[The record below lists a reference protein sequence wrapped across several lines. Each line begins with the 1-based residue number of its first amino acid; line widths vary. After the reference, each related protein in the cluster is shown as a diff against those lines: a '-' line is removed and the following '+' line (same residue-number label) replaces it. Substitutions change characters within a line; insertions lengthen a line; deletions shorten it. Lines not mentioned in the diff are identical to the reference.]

1 MSTPMPPDRSR
12 PDRGR
17 GAGPRRWCTD
27 LALGARF
34 ALTGGR
40 EGLLRTAL
48 TALGVGLG
56 VFVLLLAAAVP
67 QVLHA
72 AVDRKAARAVVPAAE
87 GTGPSDRTLLT
98 AELHGAFHDRALG
111 GRLVQPEGTRAPV
124 PPGLSR
130 LPGPGELAV
139 SPALA
144 ELLASPDGALLKERF
159 AHLRVTARIGDEGL
173 THPAE
178 LSYYQGSDRLR
189 GPGAGVE
196 RITAFGDRG
205 TPFRAS
211 PLVAL
216 AITTGCVA
224 LLAPVAVFIATAVR
238 FGGDRRDRR
247 LAALR
252 LVGADVRTTRRIA
265 AGETLTSALLGLLGG
280 AALLLAVRVPL
291 SSLTLFGLGVFPS
304 DVVPDPVLAAVIA
317 LAVPL
322 CAVAVTLLTLRRVT
336 VEPLGVT
343 RTAPP
348 LRRRLWWRALLPAA
362 GVALL
367 LPQAAGGLRS
377 GDAAGAQL
385 ILGTALLLLGIAA
398 LLPWLLDATVA
409 RLGRARFGGQAWQL
423 AVRRLQSSSAA
434 ASRSVSGITVAVA
447 GAVAVQ
453 LLLAGVWTGL
463 GAPSATTPWTEVTAR
478 EGTLPADRAPGM
490 SARLSATPGVLA
502 TRTLVTGYADTYRP
516 QHQRSDAGTSADAA
530 SEPYPFTV
538 ADCATLR
545 AQAHIGACSDGDVF
559 LAGGPDGGGP
569 RPGER
574 LALEPSLGPTD
585 HRASAVWTV
594 PAAARRTTVADRG
607 TPLGLPTPTVLAT
620 PKALPPTLLHR
631 PTLTVLVR
639 PAPGDPDALE
649 RLRNTAAHI
658 DARTEVSVYRS
669 AAPDETLDLT
679 RRALTAGAVAVLL
692 LIGCGLLITAVEQLR
707 ERARL
712 LSALDAL
719 GTPRGV
725 LARSLLWQT
734 ALPVALGLALA
745 LTCGLALGSL
755 LLHMAGRP
763 LLPDWWGILTL
774 TATAA
779 AVILTVTALSLPLLW
794 RLMRPEGLRTE

>member
-1 MSTPMPPDRSR
+1 MSTPMPPDRSG

-17 GAGPRRWCTD
+17 GAGPRRRCTD

-56 VFVLLLAAAVP
+56 VFVLLLAAAIP

-72 AVDRKAARAVVPAAE
+72 AVDRKAARTVVPAAE

-98 AELHGAFHDRALG
+98 ADLRGAFHDRALG
-111 GRLVQPEGTRAPV
+111 GRLVQPEGIRAPV

-159 AHLRVTARIGDEGL
+159 AHLRVTARIGDAGL

-178 LSYYQGSDRLR
+178 LSYYQGSDSLR

-205 TPFRAS
+205 TPFQAS
-211 PLVAL
+211 PPVVL
-216 AITTGCVA
+216 AITAGCVA

-336 VEPLGVT
+336 VEPLGVS

-348 LRRRLWWRALLPAA
+348 LRRRLWWRALLPAT

-367 LPQAAGGLRS
+367 LPQATGGLRS
-377 GDAAGAQL
+377 GDAASAQL

-409 RLGRARFGGQAWQL
+409 RLGRAGFGGQAWQL
-423 AVRRLQSSSAA
+423 AVRRLQLTSTA

-447 GAVAVQ
+447 GAIAVQ

-463 GAPSATTPWTEVTAR
+463 GETSATTPWTEVTTR
-478 EGTLPADRAPGM
+478 DGTLPADRAPGM
-490 SARLSATPGVLA
+490 SALLNATPGVLA
-502 TRTLVTGYADTYRP
+502 TRTLATGYADTYRP
-516 QHQRSDAGTSADAA
+516 QHQRSDADTSAA

-538 ADCATLR
+538 ADCPTLR
-545 AQAHIGACSDGDVF
+545 EQAHIGACSDGDVF
-559 LAGGPDGGGP
+559 LAGGPEGGGP

-574 LALEPSLGPTD
+574 LTLEPALGPTD
-585 HRASAVWTV
+585 PRAPAVWTV
-594 PAAARRTTVADRG
+594 PSTARRTTVADRG

-631 PTLTVLVR
+631 PTLTVLAR
-639 PAPGDPDALE
+639 LAPGDPDALE
-649 RLRNTAAHI
+649 HLRNTAARI
-658 DARTEVSVYRS
+658 DARAEVSVYRS
-669 AAPDETLDLT
+669 AAPDATLGLT

-755 LLHMAGRP
+755 LLHMADRP

-774 TATAA
+774 TATAG

>member
-1 MSTPMPPDRSR
+1 MSTPMPPDRSG

-56 VFVLLLAAAVP
+56 VFVLLLAAAIP

-72 AVDRKAARAVVPAAE
+72 AVDRKAARTVVPAAE

-98 AELHGAFHDRALG
+98 ADLRGAFHDRALG
-111 GRLVQPEGTRAPV
+111 GRLVQPEGIRAPV

-159 AHLRVTARIGDEGL
+159 AHLRVTARIGDAGL

-178 LSYYQGSDRLR
+178 LSYYQGSDSLR

-205 TPFRAS
+205 TPFQAS
-211 PLVAL
+211 PPVVL
-216 AITTGCVA
+216 AITAGCVA

-291 SSLTLFGLGVFPS
+291 SALTLFGLGVFPS
-304 DVVPDPVLAAVIA
+304 DVVPDPVLATVIA

-336 VEPLGVT
+336 VEPLGVS

-348 LRRRLWWRALLPAA
+348 LRRRLWWRALLPAT

-377 GDAAGAQL
+377 GDAASAQL

-409 RLGRARFGGQAWQL
+409 RLGRAGFGGQAWQL
-423 AVRRLQSSSAA
+423 AVRRLQLTSAA

-447 GAVAVQ
+447 GAIAVQ

-463 GAPSATTPWTEVTAR
+463 GETSATTPWTEVTTRDGA
-478 EGTLPADRAPGM
+478 LPADRARGM
-490 SARLSATPGVLA
+490 SARLNATPGVLA

-516 QHQRSDAGTSADAA
+516 QHQRSDAETSADAA

-538 ADCATLR
+538 ADCPTLR
-545 AQAHIGACSDGDVF
+545 EQAHIGACSDGDVF
-559 LAGGPDGGGP
+559 LAGGPEGGGP

-574 LALEPSLGPTD
+574 LTLEPALGPTD
-585 HRASAVWTV
+585 PRASAVWTV
-594 PAAARRTTVADRG
+594 PSTARRTTVADRG

-631 PTLTVLVR
+631 PTLTVLAR
-639 PAPGDPDALE
+639 LAPGDPDALE
-649 RLRNTAAHI
+649 RLRNTAARI
-658 DARTEVSVYRS
+658 DARAEVSVYRG
-669 AAPDETLDLT
+669 AAPDETLGLT

-755 LLHMAGRP
+755 LLHMADRP

-774 TATAA
+774 TATAG